1 MSNINR
7 RCTFFKKLLKSII
20 KILVIVIVIVLI
32 VLSIALTMG
41 ASLATVVPLVGLT
54 IGQLLIIGI
63 AALAVCF
70 IISPEGASEGLK
82 KAFDGVSSAVSGI
95 ISGATGVVVDGVKS
109 ITSGLNLSSWL
120 FLLGGGFLGYK
131 LLTKDDSKTVVQIKE
146 KGRADET

>member
-7 RCTFFKKLLKSII
+7 RCVFFKKLLKSII
-20 KILVIVIVIVLI
+20 KILVIVIVIILI

-82 KAFDGVSSAVSGI
+82 KAFDGVSGAVSGI

-109 ITSGLNLSSWL
+109 IANGLNLSSWL